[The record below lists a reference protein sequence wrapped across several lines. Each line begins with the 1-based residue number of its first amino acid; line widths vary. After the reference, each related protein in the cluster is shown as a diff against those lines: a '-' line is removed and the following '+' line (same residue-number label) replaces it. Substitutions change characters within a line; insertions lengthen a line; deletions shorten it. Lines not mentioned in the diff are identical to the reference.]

1 MGAWLVLLAADR
13 RSRCPRAALAAG
25 GAAQSWER
33 SCKLM
38 ARSMPI
44 DWRAGWR
51 GAIVDRK
58 QKGGGGGQGDG
69 GLVGPARRRPEEPL
83 P

>member
-25 GAAQSWER
+25 GAALSWER

-38 ARSMPI
+38 ACSMPI
-44 DWRAGWR
+44 GWRAGW
-51 GAIVDRK
+51 
-58 QKGGGGGQGDG
+58 QG
-69 GLVGPARRRPEEPL
+69 PS
-83 P
+83 

>member
-1 MGAWLVLLAADR
+1 VQAHGLLDADR
-13 RSRCPRAALAAG
+13 LAGRLAG
-25 GAAQSWER
+25 PSWER

-38 ARSMPI
+38 ARSMLI

-58 QKGGGGGQGDG
+58 QKGGGGGGQGDG
-69 GLVGPARRRPEEPL
+69 GLVGPARCRPEEPL

>member
-13 RSRCPRAALAAG
+13 RSRCPRAALAAA
-25 GAAQSWER
+25 GAAPSWER

-58 QKGGGGGQGDG
+58 QKGGGQGDG